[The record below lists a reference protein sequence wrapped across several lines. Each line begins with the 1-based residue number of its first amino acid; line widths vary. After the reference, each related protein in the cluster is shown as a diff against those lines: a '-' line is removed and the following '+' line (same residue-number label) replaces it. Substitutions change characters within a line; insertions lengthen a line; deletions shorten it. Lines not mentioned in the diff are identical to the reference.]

1 MRGLTPRERIL
12 LSLVLVAIIGVVF
25 YLLVW
30 TPRTAERSRLTSQL
44 ASKQA
49 EVERLQRLAD
59 TREER
64 EREFQAL
71 ADRIRLIEAKLPPA
85 REIPNLIRQL
95 QATAQEIG
103 VKLNLLRPGQNQPGG
118 GPAAQPPA
126 GQPRPAQ
133 PAQPVPP
140 AQPAQPVPPAQPQYM
155 LFRLDLAYAGTYAGL
170 MSLLS
175 RLEDFPRFIVLRQIS
190 MAPEELPRLRAT
202 ISAETYVLPEQLRA
216 TP

>member
-133 PAQPVPP
+133 PAQP
-140 AQPAQPVPPAQPQYM
+140 APPAQPQYM

>member
-1 MRGLTPRERIL
+1 VRGLTPRERIL

-30 TPRTAERSRLTSQL
+30 TPRTAERSRLASQL
-44 ASKQA
+44 ATKQA

-118 GPAAQPPA
+118 AAAQQPG

-133 PAQPVPP
+133 PAQPAP
-140 AQPAQPVPPAQPQYM
+140 QAQPQYM

-202 ISAETYVLPEQLRA
+202 ISAETYVLPEELRA

>member
-1 MRGLTPRERIL
+1 LTPRERVL

-44 ASKQA
+44 AAKQA

-118 GPAAQPPA
+118 GAAAQQPA

-133 PAQPVPP
+133 PAQP
-140 AQPAQPVPPAQPQYM
+140 APPAQPQYM

-175 RLEDFPRFIVLRQIS
+175 RLEDFPRFIVIRQIS

-202 ISAETYVLPEQLRA
+202 INAETYVLPEELRA